1 MDHSTLAGLDD
12 PFGHA
17 AGGTA
22 SLSNTICISDPKEEW
37 STVTPETVRQL
48 SVFGEIARL
57 DTSLM
62 SILKCILVTY
72 FDVRCTQKALLEL
85 PGRSEQFPQADHDF
99 RIVLVSTAAYA
110 AKVGIVGGFNQFGEV
125 ANISMHH
132 GDAIVE
138 YYDMRS
144 AQRLCAIAGGCASPC
159 MPRQQ
164 AWPQN
169 NASTASLLSGGFGA
183 GSDHQSQLAAL
194 QQMVSGLLPSF
205 SGSAEEQSMSRLA
218 KAALAAEEGNLGKQD
233 LQGLQPGPV
242 DKAGAAVADQR
253 GAAAPGGNR
262 PVRTKISNKDFS
274 KYDINPEKIARGE
287 DSRTT
292 VMVRNLVGPKARK
305 DFLKFLEKCGLND
318 RYTFFYMPCK
328 EHRDVRAGFAF
339 VNFRSAEDVRKLYA
353 DVRSDMWQ
361 KMRKGDPQCKPLAMS
376 YARFQGHDELMAH
389 FSSSVV
395 LHEQDPEKRPIFC
408 PENGIGNDDGSRAAL
423 SEADG
428 AAAPLRRDLIGA
440 PGLTAAPNAMAAVAD
455 GSPSSAGDLSGD
467 PDLHAALARG
477 MQEIAAILSR
487 DQQSTLK
494 GQPAYIP
501 APGLS
506 PNSSALSGGSPVVCT
521 REASPNGQV
530 HLASIGG

>member
-1 MDHSTLAGLDD
+1 MAGLDD
-12 PFGHA
+12 HFGHA
-17 AGGTA
+17 TGGTA
-22 SLSNTICISDPKEEW
+22 SFSNTICVSDPKEEW
-37 STVTPETVRQL
+37 SSVTPETVRQL
-48 SVFGEIARL
+48 SVFGAIARL

-62 SILKCILVTY
+62 STLKCVLVTY

-85 PGRSEQFPQADHDF
+85 AGRSEQFPQADHDF
-99 RIVLVSTAAYA
+99 RIVLVSTAAYM
-110 AKVGIVGGFNQFGEV
+110 AKVGIVGSFNQFGEV
-125 ANISMHH
+125 ANISMHR

-144 AQRLCAIAGGCASPC
+144 AQRLCAIAGDCASPC

-164 AWPQN
+164 AWPHSGVPSGN
-169 NASTASLLSGGFGA
+169 SLLAGGGLGA
-183 GSDHQSQLAAL
+183 ANDQSQLAAL

-205 SGSAEEQSMSRLA
+205 TGSVEEQSMTRLA
-218 KAALAAEEGNLGKQD
+218 KAALAAEEGNLVKQA
-233 LQGLQPGPV
+233 LQGLEPGTV
-242 DKAGAAVADQR
+242 DTAGAVAAEQR
-253 GAAAPGGNR
+253 GNTVPGGNR

-287 DSRTT
+287 DPRTT